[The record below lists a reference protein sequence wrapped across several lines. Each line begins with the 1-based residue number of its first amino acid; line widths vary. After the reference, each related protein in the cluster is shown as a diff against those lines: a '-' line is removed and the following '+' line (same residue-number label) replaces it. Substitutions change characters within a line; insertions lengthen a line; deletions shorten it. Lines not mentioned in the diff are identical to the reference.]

1 MLIPTSKNNKQEN
14 GFLLT
19 DIHQTNLEH
28 RKHTVTI
35 KKEKSINPDNPN
47 HPPDQAAAKAI
58 VHPEAQKTPAVQ
70 APNHLPDQTAAKTQV
85 ATLRAALRMVQLLQ
99 AKIIQAQRTI
109 QQTKIIKMA
118 QRTTQVRKAA
128 KTQKIT
134 TVTPKT
140 IQQRQKTKNRQTT
153 KTKKKK
159 QKHLVFPS
167 FQLSSVLSESS
178 SSLPESL

>member
-58 VHPEAQKTPAVQ
+58 IHPEAQKTPAVQ
-70 APNHLPDQTAAKTQV
+70 APNHLPDQTAAKTQA
-85 ATLRAALRMVQLLQ
+85 ATLRMVQLLQ

-140 IQQRQKTKNRQTT
+140 IQQRQKTQNRQTT